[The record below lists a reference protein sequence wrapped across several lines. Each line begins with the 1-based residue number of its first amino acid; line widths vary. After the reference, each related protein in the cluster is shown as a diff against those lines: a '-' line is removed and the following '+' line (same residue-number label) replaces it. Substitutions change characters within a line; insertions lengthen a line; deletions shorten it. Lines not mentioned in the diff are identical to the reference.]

1 MFNFPLKFRPIPWRK
16 TPFFNMLYLSA
27 RGQGGPDPTIAW
39 TSEIE
44 WQPLQDF
51 IQEFNQHHH
60 RLISTSH
67 VLAQA
72 VGWAI
77 GQHPHLNRRVVGRRV
92 YQFKNCN
99 ISLTTRIPNDDEVKV
114 IQIQDADKKTV
125 GQFAYIVFKK
135 QLGYI
140 RGNSPECKDLNRLG
154 RIPGWLFRWSVRT
167 VDWLDRHL
175 PLPTLGR
182 IDRLRESVVLVNDYS
197 HPRFPTMR
205 SYKPSRLPN
214 ESKTIS
220 VTLGKAEAKVHWEG
234 DRAVKKMVAPLVVRI
249 DHRVADG
256 VQLAEFIS
264 TIGSLLADPA
274 QMQLE
279 SPSSN
284 EPNQSTTP
292 LPSIRKSAA

>member
-1 MFNFPLKFRPIPWRK
+1 MFNSPLKRRPLPWRE

-27 RGQGGPDPTIAW
+27 RGQGGPDPTISW

-44 WQPLQDF
+44 WEPVQDF
-51 IQEFNQHHH
+51 IREFNQKHHK
-60 RLISTSH
+60 LISASH
-67 VLAQA
+67 VLTQA

-92 YQFKNCN
+92 YQFKKCN
-99 ISLTTRIPNDDEVKV
+99 VSLTTRIPNDDEVKV
-114 IQIQDADKKTV
+114 IQIQEADKKTV
-125 GQFAYIVFKK
+125 GQIAYIVFKK

-140 RGNSPECKDLNRLG
+140 RGSSAECKDLKRL
-154 RIPGWLFRWSVRT
+154 RKVPGWILRWSLRT
-167 VDWLDRHL
+167 LDWLDRNIRL
-175 PLPTLGR
+175 PMMGR

-197 HPRFPTMR
+197 HPRFPTMT

-220 VTLGKAEAKVHWEG
+220 VTLGKAEEKVHWEG
-234 DRAVKKMVAPLVVRI
+234 DRPVKKLVAPLIVRV

-256 VQLAEFIS
+256 VQLAEFIA
-264 TIGSLLADPA
+264 TISDLMANPA
-274 QMQLE
+274 QMQDK
-279 SPSSN
+279 SNSSTQLT
-284 EPNQSTTP
+284 QSTPP